1 MVQKKIVIIL
11 LFIVLLPLIFYTAYE
26 FTSLNENERLI
37 EEIYEQQMNILLYS
51 VNQHAWD
58 VSSRWI
64 WHVSQILST
73 TGQPLEKSTQQ
84 FLTDNAFIESLVAMD
99 TSLTDLNVFPQSTP
113 DTRSMITRI
122 KKDRSIISKL
132 VRRRAQGYAKIEAY
146 RFDETGKR
154 LMFLFVSE
162 TADNEPVIV
171 ALLVS
176 TEAFISDVL
185 IPKINEIAREEFV
198 IAVFDPLDD
207 HTLFATEPVTMNEI
221 NIKRNIWLLPDHL
234 LGISLRGISV
244 KDLANSRFYRS
255 LMLILILDMI
265 LLLGAWVVYR
275 NIKKEMELARMKSD
289 FVSNVSHELRTPLS
303 LIRMYAETLELN
315 RVETEAQKHQYYKII
330 GQETE
335 RLTHLLNN
343 ILDFSRMEA
352 DAKKYHFEKV
362 DLNKIVAHNLNI
374 YREHLEED
382 GFTFECNLAEK
393 RLEIFADSDAISEV
407 FINLLDNAA
416 KYSEDEK
423 HITVTTGSDDNV
435 HYLEVADRGMGI
447 PQSEHKKVFEKFYRV
462 SSGLTHN
469 TKGSGLGLALA
480 RYIMDAHSGRIELT
494 SEPGTG
500 SRFRLVFPL
509 KEIT

>member
-58 VSSRWI
+58 VSSQWI
-64 WHVSQILST
+64 WRVNQILST
-73 TGQPLEKSTQQ
+73 TGKRLEKSTQA
-84 FLTDNAFIESLVAMD
+84 FLSEHPFVESLVAAD
-99 TSLTDLNVFPQSTP
+99 TSLTSLNVLPQSTP
-113 DTRSMITRI
+113 DTRSMIRRI
-122 KKDRSIISKL
+122 EKDRSIVKKL

-146 RFDETGKR
+146 RFDEAGKK

-162 TADNEPVIV
+162 TADNEPMIV

-185 IPKINEIAREEFV
+185 VPKINEIAREEFV
-198 IAVFDPLDD
+198 IAVFDPVDD
-207 HTLFATEPVTMNEI
+207 HTLFATEPVALNEI

-234 LGISLRGISV
+234 LGISLRGTSV

-255 LMLILILDMI
+255 LLLILILDMI

-303 LIRMYAETLELN
+303 LIRMYAETLELD
-315 RVETEAQKHQYYKII
+315 RVETEAQKHAYYKII

-352 DAKKYHFEKV
+352 GAKKYHFEKV
-362 DLNKIVAHNLNI
+362 DLNEIVTHNLNI
-374 YREHLEED
+374 YRDHLKAD
-382 GFTFECNLAEK
+382 GFTLECDLAENP
-393 RLEIFADSDAISEV
+393 LEIAADSGAISEV

-423 HITVTTGSDDNV
+423 HITVRTGSDGDV
-435 HYLEVADRGMGI
+435 HYLEVADRGIGI
-447 PQSEHKKVFEKFYRV
+447 TQSEQKKIFEKFYRV

-480 RYIMDAHSGRIELT
+480 RYIMDAHGGRIELT
-494 SEPGTG
+494 SEPGAG
-500 SRFRLVFPL
+500 SRFRLVFPE
-509 KEIT
+509 KERI